1 MSNAGA
7 GRHCD
12 ELRITH
18 QHRARRCRDN
28 HTGSMLR
35 AAPLLLAAVVSLDFA
50 YQSSVDAFLPAPS
63 MLRGIA
69 RDKCPCI
76 AGRMQVCSATGMS
89 PAVCFRIFVVQIVF

>member
-1 MSNAGA
+1 MSNTGA

-12 ELRITH
+12 ERRITH

-50 YQSSVDAFLPAPS
+50 YQSSVDAFLPALLLEVYSLGVPG
-63 MLRGIA
+63 L
-69 RDKCPCI
+69 
-76 AGRMQVCSATGMS
+76 VYN
-89 PAVCFRIFVVQIVF
+89 V